1 MTQTTSPSPQKTA
14 SESAKPQK
22 SATTEI
28 GQGLDVG
35 NAPTYQS
42 LRAARYSPSDM
53 LWLQR
58 SIGNR
63 AVAKLL
69 GRDAQSSSQPT
80 SHGTLIQAKLTVG
93 PADDQFE
100 DEAEDISSQ
109 VMRMSD
115 VSPRPTRTQDEEETA
130 QRTPAISQIQRRA
143 PVGLAGGAVDSDL
156 ERNIHQA
163 KNGGSSLSSN
173 LRSTLEPK
181 LNADLSGVKVHTD
194 SKSVQLNRDLGA
206 KAFTHKNHIF
216 YGAGQSP
223 NNLKLTTHEAVHT
236 IQQGAVAQRSVQ
248 RTHNRDEPR
257 DGAPVVGQGVAVKHI
272 GRKVAD
278 TVQRSVGFEFQ
289 TTWGIVKNEPDPNY
303 VAPPPLTTGQKVG
316 KFFSGVGKTIA
327 KPFKAV
333 GKAISDKI
341 NPPAPAQQRQGP
353 IPPEPGRMHTRFPKA
368 HNHIDDGHIK
378 LSTDDAST
386 PLGSEIEWV
395 IDPPIPDNATPE
407 ELETVITK
415 LSLYIGHLLALQNQ
429 DSFRLSAIT
438 GNQAHD
444 EVEIQPAAKS
454 NAGRAMDVSPQAT
467 GGIKFEHMFDML
479 KDVAERKDGTTD
491 FNSGVG
497 QGRADN
503 MTKSVLAANID
514 GSPQLKGLL
523 AFIYNYM
530 TMNKSL
536 GPNMNTYKY
545 AADYA
550 KVNTQFLL
558 RTDFATMFGLLPHE
572 ERQKYAK
579 VGTANPDTF
588 VNLVK
593 TVMPGI
599 DMNGQVFE
607 RGIKNTANQTIKY
620 FPLTRKQ
627 WIQGIAEGEDKLS
640 GASQYAKQQGY
651 AGELESMGNIND
663 KAGKLDQVGRESS
676 TAKTGIIME
685 FRSKTDQIKAADIPA
700 YIRTTFNYIQTLN
713 ARKTEQEKVQE
724 QRLKDD
730 SHKARAINYW
740 G

>member
-1 MTQTTSPSPQKTA
+1 MTQTTSPSQQKTA
-14 SESAKPQK
+14 NESAKPQK

-42 LRAARYSPSDM
+42 LRAARYSSSDM

-69 GRDAQSSSQPT
+69 GRDAQSTSQPT
-80 SHGTLIQAKLTVG
+80 SPGTLIQAKLTVG

-109 VMRMSD
+109 VMRMPD
-115 VSPRPTRTQDEEETA
+115 VSPHPIRRQDEEETA
-130 QRTPAISQIQRRA
+130 QRTPAISQIQRRT

-173 LRSTLEPK
+173 LRNRLEPK

-223 NNLKLTTHEAVHT
+223 SNLKLTTHEAVHT

-248 RTHNRDEPR
+248 RTHRQ
-257 DGAPVVGQGVAVKHI
+257 DGQENSTAGVEQAGTVKHI

-303 VAPPPLTTGQKVG
+303 VAPPPPTTGQKVG

-341 NPPAPAQQRQGP
+341 NPPPPQQLPFGP
-353 IPPEPGRMHTRFPKA
+353 VPPEPGRKHTRFPKA

-378 LSTDDAST
+378 LSTDDAT
-386 PLGSEIEWV
+386 TQLGSEIEWV

-407 ELETVITK
+407 ELETIITK
-415 LSLYIGHLLALQNQ
+415 LSLYIGHLLTMKNQN
-429 DSFRLSAIT
+429 SFRLSAIT

-444 EVEIQPAAKS
+444 EIEIQPAIKGNQARDM
-454 NAGRAMDVSPQAT
+454 NVSPQAT

-479 KDVAERKDGTTD
+479 KDVAGKTGGTTS

-497 QGRADN
+497 EGRAKG
-503 MTKSVLAANID
+503 MTQSVLKANIV

-530 TMNKSL
+530 VMNKSL
-536 GPNMNTYKY
+536 GPNMDAYKY

-558 RTDFATMFGLLPHE
+558 RTDFATMFNLLPHDE
-572 ERQKYAK
+572 KQKYAK
-579 VGTANPDTF
+579 VGATNADAF
-588 VNLVK
+588 VNLVQSI
-593 TVMPGI
+593 MPDI

-607 RGIKNTANQTIKY
+607 RGVKNTANQTVKY

-651 AGELESMGNIND
+651 AGDLESMGNING

-685 FRSKTDQIKAADIPA
+685 FRSKTDQIKASDIPA